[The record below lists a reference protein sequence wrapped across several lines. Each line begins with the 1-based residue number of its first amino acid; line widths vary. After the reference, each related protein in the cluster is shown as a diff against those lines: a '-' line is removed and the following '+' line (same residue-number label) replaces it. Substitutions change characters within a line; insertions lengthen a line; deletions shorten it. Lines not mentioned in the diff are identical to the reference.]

1 MLQGSGPSPASKNF
15 SLNFEMI
22 SLLNFP
28 HVRRALLAGL
38 LCASIT
44 GCDDPK
50 REQQLQWREE
60 EVEAKAA
67 AVAKREQEFA
77 AERQL
82 IAQAKADI
90 AAREATVAQLKA
102 QLAEE
107 IEKLKKVRRDVEIK
121 NLRGPIPQISAGR
134 CIVIDPETDDVLFEK
149 NPDLRGAIASTTKIM
164 TGLLVVEAGDL
175 DKVVTIEL
183 SDTQCAPVRIGLKVG
198 ETYTR
203 RHLLTAMMVK
213 SSNDIAQAL
222 ARDNAGSVAAFTKKM
237 DERAKAL
244 GLQNTHF
251 VNPHGLPSLTDD
263 DPYSTAR
270 DLAMIAKAADLQPEI
285 RKIVKLQS
293 YKFMRPDGKAIDLA
307 NTNRVLRSASYCDGM
322 KTGYTE
328 AAGYCLVATG
338 ERNGRRRIVVILND
352 TSEGVWKDAQSLL
365 DWALK
370 A

>member
-1 MLQGSGPSPASKNF
+1 MITRF
-15 SLNFEMI
+15 SI
-22 SLLNFP
+22 
-28 HVRRALLAGL
+28 HHTRRILLAGL
-38 LCASIT
+38 CASLLT
-44 GCDDPK
+44 SCPDPK

-60 EVEAKAA
+60 EAEAKIAGI
-67 AVAKREQEFA
+67 AKREREIA
-77 AERQL
+77 AERQH
-82 IAQAKADI
+82 IEQEKADV
-90 AAREATVAQLKA
+90 AAREAVVEQLKA
-102 QLAEE
+102 QLAAE
-107 IEKLKKVRRDVEIK
+107 IEKIKKVRHEIEIK
-121 NLRGPIPQISAGR
+121 NLRGPIPQITAGR

-175 DKVVTIEL
+175 DKIVTIEL

-203 RHLLTAMMVK
+203 RQLLTAMMVK

-222 ARDNAGSVAAFTKKM
+222 ARDVAGSVAAFAAKM

-244 GLQNTHF
+244 GLENTHF
-251 VNPHGLPSLTDD
+251 INPHGLPPLTDD
-263 DPYSTAR
+263 SPYCTAR
-270 DLAMIAKAADLQPEI
+270 DLAVIAKAADKLPDI
-285 RKIVKLQS
+285 RKIVKMQS
-293 YKFMRPDGKAIDLA
+293 YKFTKPDGKSIDLA

-338 ERNGRRRIVVILND
+338 ERNGRRRIVVVLND
-352 TSEGVWKDAQSLL
+352 TDAGVWKDAQALL

>member
-1 MLQGSGPSPASKNF
+1 MMTSRKFHPLRHG
-15 SLNFEMI
+15 
-22 SLLNFP
+22 
-28 HVRRALLAGL
+28 LLAGL
-38 LCASIT
+38 FCISVT
-44 GCDDPK
+44 GCGDPK

-67 AVAKREQEFA
+67 AIAKREQDFA
-77 AERQL
+77 GEKQM

-90 AAREATVAQLKA
+90 AAREAAVEQLKKKLET

-107 IEKLKKVRRDVEIK
+107 IEKTKKIRREIEIK
-121 NLRGPIPQISAGR
+121 NLRGSIPQISAGR
-134 CIVIDPETDDVLFEK
+134 CIIIDPENGDVLFEK
-149 NPDLRGAIASTTKIM
+149 NPDQKGAIASTTKIM

-183 SDTQCAPVRIGLKVG
+183 ADTQCAPVRIGLKVG

-203 RHLLTAMMVK
+203 RQLLTAMLVK

-222 ARDNAGSVAAFTKKM
+222 ARDNAGSVAAFAEKM
-237 DERAKAL
+237 DARAQAL
-244 GLQNTHF
+244 GLKNTHF
-251 VNPHGLPSLTDD
+251 VNPHGLPSLTDE

-270 DLAMIAKAADLQPEI
+270 DLAVIAKEADKLPDI
-285 RKIVKLQS
+285 RAIVKLQS
-293 YKFMRPDGKAIDLA
+293 FKFMKPDGKFIELS

-338 ERNGRRRIVVILND
+338 ERNGRRRIVVVLND
-352 TSEGVWKDAQSLL
+352 SHDGVWRDAQALL

>member
-1 MLQGSGPSPASKNF
+1 
-15 SLNFEMI
+15 MI
-22 SLLNFP
+22 LHRQSRHFR
-28 HVRRALLAGL
+28 HAVLAGL
-38 LCASIT
+38 LCAAIP

-67 AVAKREQEFA
+67 AISKREKEFA
-77 AERQL
+77 AEKQM
-82 IAQAKADI
+82 IAQAKADV
-90 AAREATVAQLKA
+90 AAREAAVEQLKKKLET
-102 QLAEE
+102 QLADE
-107 IEKLKKVRRDVEIK
+107 IEKTKKVRREIEIK
-121 NLRGPIPQISAGR
+121 NLRGSIPQITAAR
-134 CIVIDPETDDVLFEK
+134 CIVIDPENDDVLFEK

-183 SDTQCAPVRIGLKVG
+183 ADTQCAPVRIGLKVG
-198 ETYTR
+198 EQYTR
-203 RHLLTAMMVK
+203 RQLLTAMLVK

-222 ARDNAGSVAAFTKKM
+222 ARDNAGSVAAFAEKM
-237 DERAKAL
+237 DARAQAL
-244 GLQNTHF
+244 GLKNTHF
-251 VNPHGLPSLTDD
+251 VNPHGLPSLTDE

-270 DLAMIAKAADLQPEI
+270 DLAMIAKEADKLPDI
-285 RKIVKLQS
+285 RAIVKLQS
-293 YKFMRPDGKAIDLA
+293 FKFTKPDGKSIDLA
-307 NTNRVLRSASYCDGM
+307 NTNRVLRTASYCDGM

-352 TSEGVWKDAQSLL
+352 SHEGVWRDAQALL